1 MSCYSSPARKKA
13 RTPVSTAGRSVVDFV
28 DDSELRE
35 ALQTVTPQGIATNDW
50 ILPVP
55 DPEAQDQTVEGELAR
70 LRTLQSYFLL
80 HAGHDGHA
88 RRSRLLCR
96 TRRMFQGDPP

>member
-1 MSCYSSPARKKA
+1 MSCYSYPARKKA
-13 RTPVSTAGRSVVDFV
+13 RTPVYGRSFRGGFV

-35 ALQTVTPQGIATNDW
+35 ALRTVTPQGIATNDW

>member
-1 MSCYSSPARKKA
+1 M
-13 RTPVSTAGRSVVDFV
+13 STAGRSVVDFV

-50 ILPVP
+50 ILPVSI
-55 DPEAQDQTVEGELAR
+55 PEAQDQTVEGELAR
-70 LRTLQSYFLL
+70 LRTLQSYLLL
-80 HAGHDGHA
+80 HARHDGHA

-96 TRRMFQGDPP
+96 TRRMFQGDPL